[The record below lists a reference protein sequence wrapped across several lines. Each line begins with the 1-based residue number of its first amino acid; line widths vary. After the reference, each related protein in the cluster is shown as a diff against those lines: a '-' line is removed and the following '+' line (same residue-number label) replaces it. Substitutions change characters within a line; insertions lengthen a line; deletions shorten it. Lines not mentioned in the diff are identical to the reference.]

1 MGCIHFVIRTFMA
14 PRILRSLLVF
24 ALLAS
29 SAPALPGEDGANSSI
44 TVYPAPFFAAAQP
57 SSSFDMLAVLP
68 GYVFSESNSD
78 VRGFSGAFG
87 NVLIDGSRPTNKQES
102 LESVLRRI
110 PATTVERIE
119 LIRAGAPGID
129 MQGQT
134 VLANVVRR
142 REAQTRGS
150 VEAESGFYERGFR
163 APRLAGEF
171 SRRSARDLIEF
182 SAAAYEV
189 VDDEHG
195 IGTRPRVSPD
205 GTVLKQSKYI
215 QDEGEKTRELAGL
228 YERAVAS
235 GLLRVSASLKSER
248 SGADISEH
256 VSFPENSMSTVREFG
271 DEDGAEFGVNWE
283 QHLAGDRRLELLAT
297 HRVSGEHGGE
307 IENETDAVT
316 RFTQDVDA
324 SESIVRGA
332 LRWNVGQVSIESG
345 IEGALNMLQSY
356 SALEEDGIDMPVPNG
371 ATRVEEHRGEL
382 FAIASW
388 PLGQAWQMEA
398 GSRFEYSRIDLSGD
412 SILSKSFFFV
422 KPRALATWTISG
434 NDRLRLLLEREVGQ
448 LDFEDFAGSAS
459 LSSSTVTAGNPDLE
473 PERTWRVE
481 AAWERGF
488 WGSGV
493 LVLAARHERI
503 DELIDRIPIIADEPF
518 DAVGNIGDGRRTE
531 VEFNLTLPLDR
542 IGIPSG
548 LLRTRALWRDGS
560 TTDPTT
566 KESRQI
572 SEDLPREVDV
582 QFSQKLPRA
591 RLRWGVELNL
601 ASAAREHYFDEVRV
615 EKLGTRLDVFAQYE
629 PTTHWN
635 VRVFANNLTD
645 RSAVRE
651 RQIHEGVRGVAPLS
665 YLETRTLRIGPWVG
679 INLRRTFGD

>member
-1 MGCIHFVIRTFMA
+1 MS
-14 PRILRSLLVF
+14 PRILRRLLVLVSF
-24 ALLAS
+24 SATAAALS
-29 SAPALPGEDGANSSI
+29 GEDGASSSI

-68 GYVFSESNSD
+68 GYVFSESDSD

-87 NVLIDGSRPTNKQES
+87 NVLIDGSRPTNKQET

-110 PATTVERIE
+110 PAAAVERIE
-119 LIRAGAPGID
+119 LIRAGAPGVD

-150 VEAESGFYERGFR
+150 IEGESGFYERGFH

-171 SRRSARDLIEF
+171 SRRSARDLLEF

-195 IGTRPRVSPD
+195 IGTRPRASPD
-205 GTVLKQSKYI
+205 GTVLKESQYI
-215 QDEGEKTRELAGL
+215 QDEGERIRELAGL
-228 YERAVAS
+228 YERTVAN
-235 GLLRVSASLKSER
+235 GTLRMSASLRSEK

-256 VSFPENSMSTVREFG
+256 VTFPEVSVSTVREFG

-283 QHLAGDRRLELLAT
+283 QPLAGDRRLELLAT
-297 HRVSGEHGGE
+297 HRASVEHGGE
-307 IENETDAVT
+307 IENESDAVT
-316 RFTQDVDA
+316 LFMQDVDA

-332 LRWNVGQVSIESG
+332 LRWNQGQLSIDTG
-345 IEGALNMLQSY
+345 IEGALNVLESF
-356 SALEEDGIDMPVPNG
+356 SSLEEDGVAIPVPNG
-371 ATRVEEHRGEL
+371 TTRVEEHRGEL

-388 PLGQAWQMEA
+388 PLSPACQMEA
-398 GSRFEYSRIDLSGD
+398 GSRFEYSRLGLSGD
-412 SILSKSFFFV
+412 STLNKSFFFV
-422 KPRALATWTISG
+422 KPRVLATWTMSG

-481 AAWERGF
+481 AAWEHGF
-488 WGSGV
+488 WESGV

-503 DELIDRIPIIADEPF
+503 EELIDRIPIIADEPF
-518 DAVGNIGDGRRTE
+518 DAVGNIGDGQRTE

-560 TTDPTT
+560 ATDPTT
-566 KESRQI
+566 HESRQI
-572 SEDLPREVDV
+572 SEDLPREIDI
-582 QFSQKLPRA
+582 QFSQQWPHA
-591 RLRWGVELNL
+591 RLRWGVDLNL
-601 ASAAREHYFDEVRV
+601 ASAAREHYFDEVRI
-615 EKLGTRLDVFAQYE
+615 ESLGTRLDVFAQYD
-629 PTTHWN
+629 PTPHWN
-635 VRVFANNLTD
+635 VRVSANNLTD

-651 RQIHEGVRGVAPLS
+651 RQIHDGIRGVAPLS
-665 YLETRTLRIGPWVG
+665 YVETRTLRIGPWVG
-679 INLRRTFGD
+679 INVRRTFGD

>member
-1 MGCIHFVIRTFMA
+1 MS
-14 PRILRSLLVF
+14 PRRLPRLLVF
-24 ALLAS
+24 ASLALS
-29 SAPALPGEDGANSSI
+29 SAALAGEDGASSSI
-44 TVYPAPFFAAAQP
+44 TVYPTQFFAAAQP

-110 PATTVERIE
+110 PATAVDRIE
-119 LIRAGAPGID
+119 LIRAGAPGVD

-150 VEAESGFYERGFR
+150 VEAESGFYQRGFH

-171 SRRSARDLIEF
+171 SRRSERDLLEF

-195 IGTRPRVSPD
+195 IGTRPRVAPD
-205 GTVLKQSKYI
+205 GTVLTESQYV
-215 QDEGEKTRELAGL
+215 QDEGEKIRELAGL
-228 YERAVAS
+228 YERTVAS
-235 GLLRVSASLKSER
+235 GTLRVSASLKTEK

-256 VSFPENSMSTVREFG
+256 VTFPELSSSSVREYG

-307 IENETDAVT
+307 IEMESDDVT
-316 RFTQDVDA
+316 LFMQDIDA

-332 LRWNVGQVSIESG
+332 LRWNHGQVAIESG
-345 IEGALNMLQSY
+345 IEGALNVLQSH
-356 SALEEDGIDMPVPNG
+356 SSLEENGVAMPVPNG
-371 ATRVEEHRGEL
+371 TTRVEEHRGEL
-382 FAIASW
+382 FAIAGW
-388 PLGQAWQMEA
+388 PLVHDWQLEA
-398 GSRFEYSRIDLSGD
+398 GSRFEYSRLDLSGD
-412 SILSKSFFFV
+412 SNLSKSFFFV
-422 KPRALATWTISG
+422 KPRVLATWTISG

-481 AAWERGF
+481 AAWEHGF
-488 WGSGV
+488 WESGV

-518 DAVGNIGDGRRTE
+518 DAVGNIGDGQRTE

-542 IGIPSG
+542 IGIPAG
-548 LLRTRALWRDGS
+548 LLRTRALWRQGS
-560 TTDPTT
+560 AIDPTT

-582 QFSQKLPRA
+582 QFSQQWPRA

-601 ASAAREHYFDEVRV
+601 ASAAREHYFDEVRI
-615 EKLGTRLDVFAQYE
+615 EELGTRLDLFAQYE
-629 PTTHWN
+629 PTPHWN

-651 RQIHEGVRGVAPLS
+651 RQIHDGIRGVAPLS
-665 YLETRTLRIGPWVG
+665 YVETRTLRIGPWVG
-679 INLRRTFGD
+679 INVRRTFGD